1 MEAKGGGIDR
11 SKPRGLVRLWR
22 ACGASARGL
31 AGAFRDEAAFRQE
44 LFFAVLVIPVGLWLG
59 HSGVE
64 RALLIGPVLLIL
76 IVELIN
82 SAIEA
87 TVDRIGFEHHELA
100 GLAKDLGSAAVFMS
114 FVLLGGVW
122 LLVLFGQ

>member
-1 MEAKGGGIDR
+1 
-11 SKPRGLVRLWR
+11 VRLWR

-44 LFFAVLVIPVGLWLG
+44 LGFAALVIPMGLWLG

-64 RALLIGPVLLIL
+64 RALLVGPVLLIL

-122 LLVLFGQ
+122 LLVLLGR